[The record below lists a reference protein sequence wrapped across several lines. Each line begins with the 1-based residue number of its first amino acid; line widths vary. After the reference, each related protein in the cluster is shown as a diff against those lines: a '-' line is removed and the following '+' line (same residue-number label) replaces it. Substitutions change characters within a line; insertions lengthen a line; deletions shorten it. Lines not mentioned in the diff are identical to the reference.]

1 MQSIKI
7 DIQDFT
13 LSYRRE
19 PWLNTDL
26 DYDSKLHIYILSDEA
41 LTLEDTGYGE
51 YCNLK
56 N

>member
-13 LSYRRE
+13 LSCRSK
-19 PWLNTDL
+19 PWLNADL